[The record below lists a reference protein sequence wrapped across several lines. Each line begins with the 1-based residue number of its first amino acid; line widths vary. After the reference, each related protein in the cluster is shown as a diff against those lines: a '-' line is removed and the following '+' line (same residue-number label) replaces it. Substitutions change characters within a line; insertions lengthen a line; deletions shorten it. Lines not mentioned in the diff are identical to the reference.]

1 MKKTLIFTILV
12 LLILAFTI
20 TAVTA
25 ATAPFN
31 HRYQGYSPTTSYSG
45 NSDTVTFSDKWTFQE
60 DIAGKDKGFTLTKTS
75 TRPIDIF
82 EETHISDDNSY
93 YPYSYR
99 DTRNYYASYRYTNY
113 ARDDPTLY
121 SSKTNSDRIVLEAFK
136 TFQVDNQRRDIIKSR
151 PKQSY
156 YIRNSYPRYS
166 YGGYGGYSGYSTGSY
181 SRYTPSYF
189 YY

>member
-1 MKKTLIFTILV
+1 MKKSLIFTILV

-25 ATAPFN
+25 ATTPFN
-31 HRYQGYSPTTSYSG
+31 HRYQGYAPSSSYSSG
-45 NSDTVTFSDKWTFQE
+45 SDTVTFSDKWTFQE

-82 EETHISDDNSY
+82 EETVINSHS
-93 YPYSYR
+93 PYSYR
-99 DTRNYYASYRYTNY
+99 DSRNYYASYRYTNY
-113 ARDDPTLY
+113 ARDYPSSY
-121 SSKTNSDRIVLEAFK
+121 SSKTDSDRIVLEAFK
-136 TFQVDNQRRDIIKSR
+136 TFQADNARRDFIKTR
-151 PKQSY
+151 PRRNY
-156 YIRNSYPRYS
+156 YLRNSYPS
-166 YGGYGGYSGYSTGSY
+166 YGGYSGYSTGSY